1 MKPSSNIFFKNI
13 LWATDGK
20 SENKLVVQRV
30 LAVVKQ
36 FNSRLTLIHVI
47 EEPPLESAILFEKR
61 RSEIEKNKND
71 LLQLQVKKSRAS
83 LEKIVATLKKNGVL
97 ANFKVLTGKEF
108 IEIIRM
114 VLKNKHDLV
123 LKKAGIDEG
132 FLKRAFG
139 TEDMHLMRD
148 CPCPVLL
155 IKPKVRKDHPLILA
169 AVDPDPLN
177 STRDTIN
184 RMIVDYTLSV
194 EQTFKKS
201 EIHFIHAWDINEGAL
216 SKYGGQAEKS
226 AMSYR
231 ERQHRREL
239 VDGFLDKYKW
249 ENNKPKIHILKGN
262 PKKLIPKL
270 AKDLNAGLVVMGT
283 VCRTGIPGLIIGN
296 TAETVMHN
304 LECSILAIKPQKF
317 VSNVTLKKIK
327 SY

>member
-1 MKPSSNIFFKNI
+1 MKPFNNIYFKNV
-13 LWATDGK
+13 LWVTDGK
-20 SENKLVVQRV
+20 NENKLVVQRV
-30 LAVVKQ
+30 LAIIKK

-47 EEPPLESAILFEKR
+47 EEPPSELAVLSGKR
-61 RSEIEKNKND
+61 PSEIEKNRNE
-71 LLQLQVKKSRAS
+71 LLRLQVTKSHSS
-83 LEKIVATLKKNGVL
+83 LEKIVATLKKNGVR
-97 ANFKVLTGKEF
+97 ANFKVVTGKEF
-108 IEIIRM
+108 IEIIRL
-114 VLKNKHDLV
+114 VLRNKHDLV
-123 LKKAGIDEG
+123 LKKAGANDG

-139 TEDMHLMRD
+139 NEDIHLMRD
-148 CPCPVLL
+148 CPCPVLI
-155 IKPKVRKDHPLILA
+155 IKPKVRKDYPLILA

-177 STRDTIN
+177 STRDAIN
-184 RMIVDYTLSV
+184 RMIVDYTLSI
-194 EQTFKKS
+194 EQTFKKC

-216 SKYGGQAEKS
+216 AKYGGRAEIK

-239 VDGFLDKYKW
+239 VDGLLDQYKW
-249 ENNKPKIHILKGN
+249 DNNRPKIHILKGT

-270 AKDLNAGLVVMGT
+270 AKDLNAGLVIMGT

-304 LECSILAIKPQKF
+304 LECSILAIKPQNF

>member
-1 MKPSSNIFFKNI
+1 MKPFSNIYFKNV
-13 LWATDGK
+13 LWVTDGK
-20 SENKLVVQRV
+20 SENKLVLQRV
-30 LAVVKQ
+30 LALIKN
-36 FNSRLTLIHVI
+36 FNSKLTLVHVI
-47 EEPPLESAILFEKR
+47 EEPSSELAFFSGMNRSAIKKKKIDFQKLQMTNS
-61 RSEIEKNKND
+61 RS
-71 LLQLQVKKSRAS
+71 S
-83 LEKIVATLKKNGVL
+83 LEKIVATLKKNGIR
-97 ANFKVLTGKEF
+97 ADFKVVAGIEF
-108 IEIIRM
+108 IEIIRL
-114 VLKNKHDLV
+114 VLRNKYDLV
-123 LKKAGIDEG
+123 LKKAGTDNG

-155 IKPKVRKDHPLILA
+155 IKPKVRKDHPLVLA
-169 AVDPDPLN
+169 AVDPDPVN
-177 STRDTIN
+177 STRDAIN
-184 RMIVDYTLSV
+184 RMIVDYTLSI
-194 EQTFKKS
+194 EQTFKKC

-216 SKYGGQAEKS
+216 SKYGGRAEIN
-226 AMSYR
+226 AMSFR

-239 VDGFLDKYKW
+239 VDLFLDKYKW
-249 ENNKPKIHILKGN
+249 INSKPKIHILKGS

-270 AKDLNAGLVVMGT
+270 AKDLDAGVVIMGT